1 MNDQLTALN
10 IREFRKKA
18 GLSQRELAKRAGL
31 SIATIQGYEQGKFR
45 PRVNTL
51 EKVGRA
57 LGVEVDEYTCMTLAE
72 SKGIVRLKNKIARLE
87 FELARLK
94 ERDNRIIEMLTGGNA

>member
-1 MNDQLTALN
+1 MSDQLTALN

-31 SIATIQGYEQGKFR
+31 SSTTIQGYEQGRFR
-45 PRVNTL
+45 PKI
-51 EKVGRA
+51 EA
-57 LGVEVDEYTCMTLAE
+57 LLKIADALDAEIEYSGMRKAE
-72 SKGIVRLKNKIARLE
+72 REERLKNKIARLE

-94 ERDNRIIEMLTGGNA
+94 ERDNRIIEMLTGGK